1 MIFPIFHFAVSCFLV
16 SLRRGAVFLSGA
28 VLISAALFPVLAE
41 AHGPSRQKVS
51 EKIVI
56 KAPPE
61 DVWAAIAD
69 FDSIV
74 HWHPAVASVVAEGGN
89 QPGATRILTLGNGGV
104 IEEKLEKYQPENMR
118 YFYRITKV
126 APEVLPVNSYS
137 SWMIVTPVDGG
148 SQIEWKGAFYRGFMG
163 NDPPPELSD
172 EASKA
177 AVSGVYQ
184 AGLESLKTA
193 IESR

>member
-1 MIFPIFHFAVSCFLV
+1 MMLPISPVASRQGAIFLASLLV
-16 SLRRGAVFLSGA
+16 M
-28 VLISAALFPVLAE
+28 ALLPLVAQ

-51 EKIVI
+51 EKII
-56 KAPPE
+56 INAPPE
-61 DVWAAIAD
+61 EVWAAIAD
-69 FDSIV
+69 FDSIAD
-74 HWHPAVASVVAEGGN
+74 WHPAVASLVTQGGN

-104 IEEKLEKYQPENMR
+104 IEEKLEKYQSEKMR

-137 SWMIVTPVDGG
+137 AWMIVTPVDEG

-163 NDPPPELSD
+163 NDPPPELND

-177 AVSGVYQ
+177 AVSGVYK
-184 AGLESLKTA
+184 AGLENLKAA
-193 IESR
+193 IEGR